1 MENQRLTRKPTDGIW
16 AASPST
22 TRGQSTPLSSSS
34 DGQSIAYAANKS
46 IFVRNID
53 DPSIARQYTDHV
65 TQTTVARFSP
75 SGFYVASGDVS
86 GTVRVWDCKGE
97 GATKGE
103 YHIIAGRIN
112 DIAWDGDSQ
121 RIIAV
126 GDGKERFGHCITA
139 DSGNS
144 VGEISG
150 HSSQINSVS
159 IRQQRPLR
167 AATGSDDTSLVFY
180 HGAPFKFNTSL
191 RGKHDKFLYGTAFSP
206 DGASLVSVGSDRKI
220 WLYDGKTGEAKNQ
233 IGEGEHKGSIFGV
246 SWAKDSKK
254 LVTASADQT
263 VKIWDVEAAKC
274 VQTWRM
280 GEEGSV
286 SIANQQVG
294 VTWPSGRS
302 DGLVISV
309 DLEGNLNYLQEGN
322 DKPVRVVHGH
332 QKAITAAG
340 YTPGEKT
347 LWTGSYDGRVRAWDL
362 STAVAKNVDGES
374 PKNYVSAFASSE
386 SDGRIYSVSWD
397 DTLRTIDASTHSFT
411 GSSSKT
417 DGQPKSVAV
426 ATSGSKPVTLVATNS
441 AVTLYK
447 DGEQVGSL
455 PVSFTP
461 TSIAAKG
468 DIVAVGA
475 EDKIVRIYTLS
486 GTSLSPAAEI
496 RDATAAISTLAFS
509 SASTCRLAVGLSNGK
524 IYAYTSSS
532 PSDWTLTT
540 NRWSAHTARVTCITW
555 SPDGEKAASGGL
567 DTNIFVWSLADPGK
581 RVKAMN
587 AHKDGVGGIAWTEP
601 SKVISSGADA
611 AVKVWKVENVQ

>member
-1 MENQRLTRKPTDGIW
+1 
-16 AASPST
+16 
-22 TRGQSTPLSSSS
+22 
-34 DGQSIAYAANKS
+34 
-46 IFVRNID
+46 
-53 DPSIARQYTDHV
+53 
-65 TQTTVARFSP
+65 
-75 SGFYVASGDVS
+75 
-86 GTVRVWDCKGE
+86 
-97 GATKGE
+97 
-103 YHIIAGRIN
+103 
-112 DIAWDGDSQ
+112 
-121 RIIAV
+121 
-126 GDGKERFGHCITA
+126 
-139 DSGNS
+139 
-144 VGEISG
+144 
-150 HSSQINSVS
+150 
-159 IRQQRPLR
+159 
-167 AATGSDDTSLVFY
+167 
-180 HGAPFKFNTSL
+180 
-191 RGKHDKFLYGTAFSP
+191 DKFIYGTAFSP
-206 DGASLVSVGSDRKI
+206 DGASLVSVGSDRRI

-254 LVTASADQT
+254 LVTCSGDQT

-280 GEEGSV
+280 GEEGVV
-286 SIANQQVG
+286 SIAHQQVG

-362 STAVAKNVDGES
+362 STAEAKSVDGES
-374 PKNYVSAFASSE
+374 PKNYVSAFASSQ

-397 DTLRTIDASTHSFT
+397 DTLRTVDASTHSFT

-426 ATSGSKPVTLVATNS
+426 ASSGSKSVTLVATSS
-441 AVTLYK
+441 AITLYN

-486 GTSLSPAAEI
+486 GTSLSAAAEI

-509 SASTCRLAVGLSNGK
+509 SASTCRLAVGLGNGK
-524 IYAYTSSS
+524 IYVYDSSS
-532 PSDWTLTT
+532 PSEWTLTT
-540 NRWSAHTARVTCITW
+540 NRWSAHTARVTCIAW

-601 SKVISSGADA
+601 TKVISSGADA